1 MLLLKPLTPSSQK
14 NHPRKMQ
21 RIRQKL
27 SGTSYDIIKL
37 FIPISSFSSFAISHS
52 PCTSS
57 ANSLTN
63 PSNEPADLSSNFFFQ
78 EICRLRYVYHLNF
91 STAGPTIEHSKAMR
105 ERRESGAKGGAFARR
120 RRQDTVVL

>member
-1 MLLLKPLTPSSQK
+1 
-14 NHPRKMQ
+14 MQ

-63 PSNEPADLSSNFFFQ
+63 PSNEPADLSSNFSFQ

-91 STAGPTIEHSKAMR
+91 STAGPLSIVKRWGR
-105 ERRESGAKGGAFARR
+105 EGRVEQK
-120 RRQDTVVL
+120 VVLSRAGEGKIL